1 VLQFVAVRCRVL
13 QCVAECCSALQCV
26 AVCYN
31 GSMAAVELEEGVQCV
46 AMCCSVLQCDA
57 VYSTVLQRL
66 LLNSRYAVCCRVVQS
81 VAVT

>member
-1 VLQFVAVRCRVL
+1 ML
-13 QCVAECCSALQCV
+13 LQCV